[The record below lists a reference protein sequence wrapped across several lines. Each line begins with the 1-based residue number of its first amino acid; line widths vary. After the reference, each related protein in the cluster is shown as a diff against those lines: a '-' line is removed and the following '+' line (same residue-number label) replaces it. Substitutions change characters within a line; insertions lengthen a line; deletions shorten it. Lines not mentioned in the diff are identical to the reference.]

1 MISGMQSCIE
11 VSSLAYA
18 HGTRTTLAGV
28 DLMVAPGQVHG
39 VLGPRWAGKTTLLRI
54 LAGELAPSSGQSRY
68 PGRPCSSATTAAR
81 RSRSAWTRRRAG
93 GYRSRGRSRAG
104 RTSCWSTSPPRG
116 STTTRPRPR
125 RTLVRRFIAQGGAA
139 VWATRQLD
147 ALTGVATD
155 VTLLADGRVRYS
167 GTAEALSERALPGLV
182 AGLRALRD
190 P

>member
-54 LAGELAPSSGQSRY
+54 LAGELAPSSGHVSV
-68 PGRPCSSATTAAR
+68 PGTTVLVGDDGRSPIEERLDPATRRRVSLARAIASGPDVLLVDEPADGFDDDTTAA
-81 RSRSAWTRRRAG
+81 T
-93 GYRSRGRSRAG
+93 
-104 RTSCWSTSPPRG
+104 
-116 STTTRPRPR
+116 

-139 VWATRQLD
+139 VWATRRLD

-167 GTAEALSERALPGLV
+167 GTAEALGELALPGLV
-182 AGLRALRD
+182 AGLRRVA
-190 P
+190 